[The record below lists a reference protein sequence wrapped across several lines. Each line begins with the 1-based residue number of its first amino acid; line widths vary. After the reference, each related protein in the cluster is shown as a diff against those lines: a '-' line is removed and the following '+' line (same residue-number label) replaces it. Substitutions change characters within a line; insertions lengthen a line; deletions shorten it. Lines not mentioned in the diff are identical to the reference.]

1 MLPRSLVYM
10 ILAYTA
16 PCMGLVTPTNT
27 ASEFQKIQVGSPF
40 TISWSGATG
49 DVTIA
54 LLLASG
60 TTVVTIG
67 SALTGTS
74 YVWTPPAL
82 STTDTYNLQFVDATL
97 VTSKSVS
104 FDFGSES
111 VAAAAQDASSSQLPR
126 PTLSASST
134 RIRSQTSSTTS
145 VIQST
150 MSSTLS
156 PSTIVPQKPTSSTT
170 ASSAATVT
178 PSTQERG
185 LSAGAKAGISIGVII
200 GILLIICLV
209 VLAFWIGRRS
219 APNAQMNDDRNVN
232 DMEDGGQGRGW
243 YGWQKPKHDPG
254 SAGSKSNL
262 LKRNKDGRCS
272 TMGTMMTDGRN
283 SRMDAS
289 MFTDG
294 RSSRLDTMT
303 MTDGRDSRMDTLTPT
318 PMSPLAMSP
327 VDGRTSRVSMLSDGR
342 TSRIGRFE
350 FEDSTD
356 ARGFSG
362 GIRIVEM
369 EDFKI

>member
-1 MLPRSLVYM
+1 MLPRSLLYM

-27 ASEFQKIQVGSPF
+27 ASEFQKVQVGSPF

-82 STTDTYNLQFVDATL
+82 STTDTYSLQFVDSTL

-104 FDFGSES
+104 FNFSEDS
-111 VAAAAQDASSSQLPR
+111 VEAARDASSSQLP
-126 PTLSASST
+126 ST
-134 RIRSQTSSTTS
+134 TRSTSLTSIRSQTSSTSS
-145 VIQST
+145 VSRST
-150 MSSTLS
+150 MSSILS
-156 PSTIVPQKPTSSTT
+156 FSTVDSQIPTSSST
-170 ASSAATVT
+170 ASSAPTVT

-200 GILLIICLV
+200 GVLLIICLV

-219 APNAQMNDDRNVN
+219 ARNSQMNDHRDTN
-232 DMEDGGQGRGW
+232 DMEGGGSGRGW
-243 YGWQKPKHDPG
+243 YGWEKPKHDPG
-254 SAGSKSNL
+254 STGSKNNL
-262 LKRNKDGRCS
+262 LKRHGDGRS
-272 TMGTMMTDGRN
+272 SRMGTMMTDGRS
-283 SRMDAS
+283 SRMDTAT
-289 MFTDG
+289 FTDG

-303 MTDGRDSRMDTLTPT
+303 MTDGRDSRMDTITPT

-327 VDGRTSRVSMLSDGR
+327 VDGRTSRVSVLSDGR

-356 ARGFSG
+356 VRGFSG